1 MEQATVSGLLSTL
14 NEDAQED
21 ILKEEINQAREEA
34 ELGLN
39 LDRPLEVEF
48 SQKLAI
54 RILTFRI
61 QSPARNFLRFN
72 PPPPLPHNPPAC
84 HACGSILHRGSS
96 LNPDPRSAFQ
106 VNPDSVRIRIPI
118 QGFDNQT

>member
-39 LDRPLEVEF
+39 LDRPLEVGS
-48 SQKLAI
+48 SQYLPDYE
-54 RILTFRI
+54 ILTLQNPESFSKRT
-61 QSPARNFLRFN
+61 NFLCFN
-72 PPPPLPHNPPAC
+72 PPPPPIPLQAIIHVGHTPHT
-84 HACGSILHRGSS
+84 
-96 LNPDPRSAFQ
+96 F
-106 VNPDSVRIRIPI
+106 
-118 QGFDNQT
+118 

>member
-39 LDRPLEVEF
+39 LDRPLEVGF
-48 SQKLAI
+48 SQD
-54 RILTFRI
+54 
-61 QSPARNFLRFN
+61 
-72 PPPPLPHNPPAC
+72 LPE
-84 HACGSILHRGSS
+84 
-96 LNPDPRSAFQ
+96 
-106 VNPDSVRIRIPI
+106 
-118 QGFDNQT
+118 